1 MTVVYDKG
9 ESDFSNALSVN
20 STSAITE
27 TTASEGKV
35 YVAGRTIVLSGIG
48 SLTAGVW
55 TVDGKCVWRRRS
67 NRMLHREGGRSHGEG
82 SREVTFTPTIIR
94 FKKGCTRRSVQPFC
108 VYT

>member
-48 SLTAGVW
+48 SLSAGVW
-55 TVDGKCVWRRRS
+55 TVDGKCVWRS
-67 NRMLHREGGRSHGEG
+67 AGEKNAAVGVPTGCYIVKVGGRTAK
-82 SREVTFTPTIIR
+82 VLV
-94 FKKGCTRRSVQPFC
+94 K
-108 VYT
+108 